1 MELIISKY
9 PWFKA
14 ILQDIQDITLK
25 NLYEFYLTNDNIHII
40 LPIITSNSNIS
51 IRVIDWFVTNY
62 AKKNNII
69 YELEDNNENGI
80 LFNVYLQYKCQLK
93 SYKKKIFDPFCRKE
107 KIGFYYDEFKCVIT
121 TIGQLN
127 FFKWT
132 IKYDV
137 LKYIKNNLK
146 DITDDMIAT
155 NKYFINKYNLN
166 SSNSTDK
173 QLIISDSDKIRKKR
187 HELSLSANKCV
198 NIHNYDIVLSFE

>member
-1 MELIISKY
+1 MESIITKY
-9 PWFKA
+9 PWFKQ

-69 YELEDNNENGI
+69 YELDDNCENGKF
-80 LFNVYLQYKCQLK
+80 FNVYLQYKCQLK

-107 KIGFYYDEFKCVIT
+107 KIGFYYDEYKCVIT

-155 NKYFINKYNLN
+155 NKYFINKYNIN

-173 QLIISDSDKIRKKR
+173 QLILSESDKIRKKR
-187 HELSLSANKCV
+187 HELSTSANKSV
-198 NIHNYDIVLSFE
+198 NIHNYNIVLSFE

>member
-137 LKYIKNNLK
+137 LK
-146 DITDDMIAT
+146 
-155 NKYFINKYNLN
+155 
-166 SSNSTDK
+166 
-173 QLIISDSDKIRKKR
+173 
-187 HELSLSANKCV
+187 
-198 NIHNYDIVLSFE
+198 

>member
-1 MELIISKY
+1 MEAIILKY
-9 PWFKA
+9 PWFKV
-14 ILQDIQDITLK
+14 ILDDIQDITLK
-25 NLYEFYLTNDNIHII
+25 NLYEFYLTDDNINII

-69 YELEDNNENGI
+69 YEINDNNDNRR

-93 SYKKKIFDPFCRKE
+93 SYEKKIFDPFCRKE
-107 KIGFYYDEFKCVIT
+107 KIGFYYDEYNCVIT

-132 IKYDV
+132 IEYEV

-146 DITDDMIAT
+146 DITEDMIAT
-155 NKYFINKYNLN
+155 I
-166 SSNSTDK
+166 T
-173 QLIISDSDKIRKKR
+173 
-187 HELSLSANKCV
+187 C
-198 NIHNYDIVLSFE
+198 

>member
-1 MELIISKY
+1 MEAIILKY
-9 PWFKA
+9 PWFKV
-14 ILQDIQDITLK
+14 ILDDIQDITLK
-25 NLYEFYLTNDNIHII
+25 NLYEFYLTDDNINII

-69 YELEDNNENGI
+69 YEIKDNNDNRR

-107 KIGFYYDEFKCVIT
+107 KIGFYYDEYNCVIT

-132 IKYDV
+132 IEYEV

-146 DITDDMIAT
+146 DITEDMIAT
-155 NKYFINKYNLN
+155 NKYYINKYNLN
-166 SSNSTDK
+166 NSNSTDK
-173 QLIISDSDKIRKKR
+173 QLIVTDSDKIRKRR

-198 NIHNYDIVLSFE
+198 NIHNYNIVLSFE

>member
-1 MELIISKY
+1 MESIISKY
-9 PWFKA
+9 PWFKQ

-69 YELEDNNENGI
+69 YELDDNYENGK

-107 KIGFYYDEFKCVIT
+107 KIGFYYDEYKCVIT

-155 NKYFINKYNLN
+155 NKYFINKYNIN

-173 QLIISDSDKIRKKR
+173 QLILSDSDKIRKKR
-187 HELSLSANKCV
+187 HELSTSANKSV
-198 NIHNYDIVLSFE
+198 NIHNYNIVLSFE